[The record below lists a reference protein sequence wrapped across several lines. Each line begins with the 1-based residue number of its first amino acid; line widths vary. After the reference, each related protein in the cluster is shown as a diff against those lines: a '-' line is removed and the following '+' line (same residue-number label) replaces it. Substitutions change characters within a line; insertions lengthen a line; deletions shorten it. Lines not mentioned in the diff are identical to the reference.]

1 MIESIYIYNIG
12 LLFTGGARPSIC
24 VVTSENEDISN
35 SNKNRSILKIPSNTL
50 RSNPSHHQ
58 DKRNERK
65 FSQ

>member
-1 MIESIYIYNIG
+1 MIESIYIYNIK
-12 LLFTGGARPSIC
+12 LLFIGGARPSIC